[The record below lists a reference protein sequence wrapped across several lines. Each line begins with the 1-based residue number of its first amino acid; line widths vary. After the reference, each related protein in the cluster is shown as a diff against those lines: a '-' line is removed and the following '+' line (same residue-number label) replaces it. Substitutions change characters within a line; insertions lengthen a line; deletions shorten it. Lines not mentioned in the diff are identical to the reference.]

1 MDFPVSFDLFIEMTG
16 LGTGEHGNWIISE
29 EGIRSAI
36 NTTGPF
42 PNAHDER
49 LRRMVAQQT
58 LLPFP
63 TTATQ
68 LRQWEARNDRITPPW
83 FALVVEATA
92 RDAKDILS
100 QEAEKLDVEK
110 REAARQIAL
119 AKTSKDLPRHVGMA
133 NAAMAEQEF
142 NETLLRMSAIN
153 TVFALIVSNDHDK
166 AISTPTPAAFVEKS
180 TTEAAR
186 DQPPKN
192 PRSDSGFASRAGKRS
207 GEVRQKDSVKSKF
220 KAWLLD
226 ARKNRPNITQGEA
239 VRDYANQN
247 KCQDQMLTIKRY
259 ASLLWDKTEPD

>member
-1 MDFPVSFDLFIEMTG
+1 MDFPVSFDLFLEMTG

-36 NTTGPF
+36 NTSGPF
-42 PNAHDER
+42 RSAHDER
-49 LRRMVAQQT
+49 LRRMVAQQA

-68 LRQWEARNDRITPPW
+68 LRQWENRNDRITPPW

-92 RDAKDILS
+92 HDAKDILS
-100 QEAEKLDVEK
+100 QEAEQLDVEK

-119 AKTSKDLPRHVGMA
+119 AKTSKDLPRHERMA

-142 NETLLRMSAIN
+142 NETLLRTSAIN
-153 TVFALIVSNDHDK
+153 TVLTLIVSNDHDK
-166 AISTPTPAAFVEKS
+166 AISTPAPAAFVEKS

-186 DQPPKN
+186 DQPLKN

-207 GEVRQKDSVKSKF
+207 GEARRKTSR
-220 KAWLLD
+220 KAHLEEWLRN
-226 ARKNRPNITQGEA
+226 ARKDNPQLNKASARRN
-239 VRDYANQN
+239 YANQN
-247 KCQDQMLTIKRY
+247 KCNHEMSTIERY
-259 ASLLWDKTEPD
+259 TNLLWEKTNPD